1 MRTLALFATV
11 AALMAQPKYSEYRVI
26 PTTTDSATGTIK
38 WLEKRANGTNSFAW
52 AAPDTLAADV
62 IMKWPTDGV
71 TGYLFS
77 DGAGNTSWQA
87 AGTGCL
93 GCMDLTTNQTASG
106 IKTFSNGIIMQ
117 GTSTAQNLNVLPTY
131 TLDVGTPGAIN
142 IAMQAGL
149 ASWTNGSGIQRVLIS
164 QGGGASTVSGI
175 VRTLNATD
183 TINSL
188 DSNGVFSGVGF
199 SVGTFASPIPIV
211 DAAGLVTPVSFQLTT
226 GATNGYVLTSDSLGN
241 ATWQPGAAGGS
252 YITTN
257 TAQTGMT
264 GDKETTGN
272 WTWGNPGATG
282 VVITSSGSA
291 NFYNSAG
298 ISKVLI
304 SNAGSGPTTSGIVR
318 TFDNAGTLTNGM
330 DNTGVSTR
338 VGFLAYDAAFGAYWV
353 TKYGSVSNSLETYSG
368 SGGQLELQTVV
379 TSSTNSQWL
388 FRGTLAPIVAPSGSN
403 GDIGQVGNPWRA
415 AYFSGAVNANAGVF
429 SGSSPYV
436 NIGGQF
442 AASATN
448 LIGYD
453 TGLSVNKI
461 FLSWSGS
468 GGGIM
473 RTFSNTGTEQNS
485 IDGVDGVRSNVG
497 FSVGTAGSPT
507 QIITNTGAATFP
519 SLRIPPGAVNGYVL
533 TSDASGNATWQAS
546 ASGSFVTT
554 NTNQPGLS
562 GTKEWTNLHTFNGG
576 VEVKLASTSRNWN
589 PESDAAY
596 VLGSGAA
603 RWLSAN
609 FSSSAIIGDGG
620 TGARLELFS
629 ATGGYYSAS
638 NVQKVLFAAGGSGT
652 GIVRVFNSSGV
663 IQAGMDSTG
672 FDTPNAYSVSGTQ
685 VITSGRTGLFPQIG
699 QTTNHVIDFYGETV
713 NVYGSGLTSVCGGG
727 QMFATG
733 LNWYTTIGLGC
744 SSVIT
749 ASVAGASGVLNVSG
763 SITTNTFRVITG
775 AVSGYVLTSDGSG
788 NATWQAAGAGSNI
801 TTNTSQSG
809 LTGDKQTSG
818 TWTWGTSGGRSI
830 VAAGNG
836 NNLSI
841 YNTSNVLRSFMSDQ
855 GIIRTFNASGVQV
868 NSMDSSG
875 LSTTLGIVVNGSGG
889 LSLTCA
895 AGQTV
900 RQPVYV
906 FGVLTSGV
914 CGI

>member
-576 VEVKLASTSRNWN
+576 VAVKLGSTARYWGPETDNAYDLGSSTFRWKDSFAVNHISINGESIVRTTAGVDRAVMGLNGFSGYNAAGTTVNSILAASGAGFQGFNTT
-589 PESDAAY
+589 AAY
-596 VLGSGAA
+596 G
-603 RWLSAN
+603 
-609 FSSSAIIGDGG
+609 I
-620 TGARLELFS
+620 
-629 ATGGYYSAS
+629 
-638 NVQKVLFAAGGSGT
+638 SGT
-652 GIVRVFNSSGV
+652 TVINSS
-663 IQAGMDSTG
+663 
-672 FDTPNAYSVSGTQ
+672 
-685 VITSGRTGLFPQIG
+685 RTGLFPQLG
-699 QTTNHVIDFYGETV
+699 ETTNHINTMYGETI

-733 LNWYTTIGLGC
+733 LNWYTTTGLGC

-749 ASVAGASGVLNVSG
+749 ASVAGANGVLNVSG
-763 SITTNTFRVITG
+763 SITTNTFRVVTG

-818 TWTWGTSGGRSI
+818 QWTWGTSGGQSTI
-830 VAAGNG
+830 IPGNG
-836 NNLSI
+836 ANLTLYSSSFV
-841 YNTSNVLRSFMSDQ
+841 NKVLLSNGGAGTGLV
-855 GIIRTFNASGVQV
+855 RTFNSSGTQT
-868 NSMDSSG
+868 NAMDASG

>member
-175 VRTLNATD
+175 VRTFNATD
-183 TINSL
+183 TINSM
-188 DSNGVFSGVGF
+188 DSGGVFSAVGF
-199 SVGTFASPIPIV
+199 SVGTFASQIPIV
-211 DAAGLVTPVSFQLTT
+211 DAAGLVTPVSFQLAT
-226 GATNGYVLTSDSLGN
+226 GATSGFCLVSDAAGVG
-241 ATWQPGAAGGS
+241 TWQACSAGGS
-252 YITTN
+252 FVTTN
-257 TAQTGMT
+257 TNQTALT
-264 GDKETTGN
+264 GTKEWNNAHTWNASILTGTN
-272 WTWGNPGATG
+272 NLNNIGGPAAAWGNVYSQHMQPEFLEVNDSARSIFWRHSLNG
-282 VVITSSGSA
+282 TS
-291 NFYNSAG
+291 Y
-298 ISKVLI
+298 KLQ
-304 SNAGSGPTTSGIVR
+304 
-318 TFDNAGTLTNGM
+318 
-330 DNTGVSTR
+330 
-338 VGFLAYDAAFGAYWV
+338 
-353 TKYGSVSNSLETYSG
+353 SG
-368 SGGQLELQTVV
+368 SGATDELEVQNF
-379 TSSTNSQWL
+379 SPTNTNWI
-388 FRGTLAPIVAPSGSN
+388 FRGTLIPAVIGGSN
-403 GDIGQVGNPWRA
+403 GDVGTVGNPWRA
-415 AYFSGAVNANAGVF
+415 AHFSGAVNANAALF

-576 VEVKLASTSRNWN
+576 VAVKLGSTARYWG
-589 PESDAAY
+589 PETDNAYDLGSSTFRWKDSFAVNHISINGESIVRTTAGVDRAVMGLNGFSGYNAAGTTVNSILAAGAGFQGFNTTAAY
-596 VLGSGAA
+596 G
-603 RWLSAN
+603 
-609 FSSSAIIGDGG
+609 I
-620 TGARLELFS
+620 
-629 ATGGYYSAS
+629 
-638 NVQKVLFAAGGSGT
+638 SGT
-652 GIVRVFNSSGV
+652 TVINSS
-663 IQAGMDSTG
+663 
-672 FDTPNAYSVSGTQ
+672 
-685 VITSGRTGLFPQIG
+685 RTGLFPQLG
-699 QTTNHVIDFYGETV
+699 ETTNHINTMYGETI

-733 LNWYTTIGLGC
+733 LNWYTTTGLGC

-749 ASVAGASGVLNVSG
+749 ASVAGANGVLNVSG
-763 SITTNTFRVITG
+763 SITTNTFRVVTG

-818 TWTWGTSGGRSI
+818 QWTWGTSGGQSTI
-830 VAAGNG
+830 IPGNG
-836 NNLSI
+836 ANL
-841 YNTSNVLRSFMSDQ
+841 THLQLELRQ
-855 GIIRTFNASGVQV
+855 
-868 NSMDSSG
+868 
-875 LSTTLGIVVNGSGG
+875 
-889 LSLTCA
+889 
-895 AGQTV
+895 
-900 RQPVYV
+900 
-906 FGVLTSGV
+906 
-914 CGI
+914 